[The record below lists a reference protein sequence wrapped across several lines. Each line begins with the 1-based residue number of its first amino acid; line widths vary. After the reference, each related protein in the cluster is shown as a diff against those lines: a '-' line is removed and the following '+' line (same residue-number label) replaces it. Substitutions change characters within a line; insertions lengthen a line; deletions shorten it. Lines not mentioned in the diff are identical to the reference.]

1 MASAYPAMK
10 GKFGSTEYFVVT
22 MKAGEVADKL
32 TIPTEMPGWEKL
44 KLEERFQ
51 REINY
56 NRVKKQIV
64 PYLSDD
70 PDRFFGALIV
80 NVCNDEEMEFES
92 ASTMMSGIPKPYQ
105 TAAKSFGFLT
115 LSGSERLIPLD
126 GQHRL
131 AALQAAI
138 SGKDEKQQKIPE
150 ITSNSELAKDD
161 IMLIMIRHDPQKGRK
176 IFNKVNRYAK
186 ATTKS
191 ENLITADDDVIAIIS
206 REIVVNK
213 LIGDDL
219 VNYQSNTLSDKAP
232 HFTTLSTIYEATKHV
247 LEDWFGKIDI
257 STLPEKKST
266 IASYKNTAKEYWEK
280 LLGGVNAYKV
290 AIADK
295 SNEGGEKRAEMRRNS
310 LLGKP
315 ISQLALMLAVI
326 RLRNMEAGD
335 GSKLSW
341 NTILDRI
348 NRVNWANDNP
358 MWEQILMSGSRIVA
372 GKTNAQFASRFIA
385 YHLGESLT
393 EPVLEKLR
401 EDYASRFSGKR
412 PPKKLPNRLR
422 GVGKKKVAK
431 KKVGK
436 KKIGKKKVARKK

>member
-1 MASAYPAMK
+1 MM
-10 GKFGSTEYFVVT
+10 GKFGSTEYFMLT

-32 TIPTEMPGWEKL
+32 TIPTEIPGWEKL

-56 NRVKKQIV
+56 NRVNKQIV
-64 PYLSDD
+64 PYLSEDSN
-70 PDRFFGALIV
+70 RFFGALIV
-80 NVCNDEEMEFES
+80 NVINDEEMEFES
-92 ASTMMSGIPKPYQ
+92 ASRMMHGIPKPYE

-115 LSGSERLIPLD
+115 LSGSERLVPLD

-138 SGKDEKQQKIPE
+138 SGKDEKQQKIPG

-161 IMLIMIRHDPQKGRK
+161 IMLIMIRHDPQKGRM

-191 ENLITADDDVIAIIS
+191 ENLITADDDIVAIIS
-206 REIVVNK
+206 REIVANE
-213 LIGDDL
+213 LIGEGDL

-257 STLPEKKST
+257 STLPAKKST
-266 IASYKNTAKEYWEK
+266 IASYKKTAREYWEK

-290 AIADK
+290 ALADK
-295 SNEGGEKRAEMRRNS
+295 GNEGNEKRVEMRRDS

-326 RLRNMEAGD
+326 QLRNMEDGD

-341 NTILDRI
+341 DTIIERI

-358 MWEQILMSGSRIVA
+358 LWEQVLMSGTRIVA

-393 EPVLEKLR
+393 EPVLEKLK

-412 PPKKLPNRLR
+412 SKKLPNRLR

-431 KKVGK
+431 KKVA
-436 KKIGKKKVARKK
+436 KKKVAKKKVAKKKVAKKK